1 MSHSTSPAV
10 SGSVLQSPAFCWDHC
25 LPSPPL
31 VNPCLI
37 YSSNNTQLVR
47 QNLERKTK
55 VTFQIKPHSSEGLTV
70 CLSTDAACPVQHFRQ
85 SSLVPQFIP
94 KLICL
99 FKCIHHCRHSLK
111 PFSSAKYPTTTNG
124 FGDQGTGQ
132 TWLVGEWMGPG
143 EGIVTALLGLSKR
156 HTLQGSQP
164 SVEIPKDY
172 LRRKSQWLVLPWQ
185 FSLYPLHNALKAMLD
200 IIVCIGH
207 SH

>member
-70 CLSTDAACPVQHFRQ
+70 SLSTDAACPAQHFRQ

-99 FKCIHHCRHSLK
+99 FKCIFHCRHSLK

-124 FGDQGTGQ
+124 FEDQGTGQ

-143 EGIVTALLGLSKR
+143 EGLLLHCWGWVKGT
-156 HTLQGSQP
+156 HYKGP
-164 SVEIPKDY
+164 DPV
-172 LRRKSQWLVLPWQ
+172 LRYQRITFAENPNDWRSHDNLVFVP
-185 FSLYPLHNALKAMLD
+185 FTML
-200 IIVCIGH
+200 
-207 SH
+207 